1 MYQIFVVLGLTK
13 FYHDED
19 ADLSV
24 LKNKL
29 IAVIGYGNQGRAQA
43 LNMRDSGLNVIIG
56 NIKDSYWELA
66 EADGFDVYPI
76 KEATGKGD
84 IIFLL
89 IPDELMPQV
98 YEKEIRS
105 ELSEGKVLNFASG
118 YNIAFDLIKPPK
130 NVDLIMLA
138 PRMIGKYVREL
149 FVKGEGFP
157 SFIAV
162 ENDASGK
169 AKEIVLAL
177 GKAIGSTRV
186 GVLEVTMAQE
196 AYMDLFSEQGTG
208 PIIGRTIMAAF
219 QIQVDAGLPPE
230 AVLIEMYMSGEFGLV
245 FQTLAE
251 TGFAEQ
257 MGLHSQT
264 SQYGSISRSLTLNI
278 DPIVEHLKD
287 VFEGIRN
294 GTFAEEWKKEQEAGY
309 PKFKELKELSKL
321 NPLAPHEKKVIEG
334 LRRKKSKEPA

>member
-1 MYQIFVVLGLTK
+1 MVLELTK
-13 FYHDED
+13 FYHNED
-19 ADLSV
+19 ADLTV

-43 LNMRDSGLNVIIG
+43 LNMRDSSLNVIIG

-66 EADGFDVYPI
+66 KNDGFDVYPI
-76 KEATGKGD
+76 KEAASKGD
-84 IIFLL
+84 ILFLL
-89 IPDELMPQV
+89 IPDEVMPQV
-98 YEKEIRS
+98 YENEIQS
-105 ELSEGKVLNFASG
+105 KLSEGKVLNFASG
-118 YNIAFDLIKPPK
+118 YNIAFGLIKPPK
-130 NVDLIMLA
+130 SIDVVMLA
-138 PRMIGKYVREL
+138 PRMIGKFVREL

-177 GKAIGSTRV
+177 AKAIGSTRA

-208 PIIGRTIMAAF
+208 PIIGRTLMAAF

-230 AVLIEMYMSGEFGLV
+230 AVLVELYMSGELGLV
-245 FQTLAE
+245 FQTFAE
-251 TGFAEQ
+251 TGIAGQ

-278 DPIVEHLKD
+278 DPIVEHLQK
-287 VFEGIRN
+287 VFEDIRN
-294 GTFAEEWKKEQEAGY
+294 GDFAEEWRKEQEAGY
-309 PKFKELKELSKL
+309 PKFKELTELSKL
-321 NPLAPHEKKVIEG
+321 NPLAPYEKKVIEG
-334 LRRKKSKEPA
+334 LRNKPEE